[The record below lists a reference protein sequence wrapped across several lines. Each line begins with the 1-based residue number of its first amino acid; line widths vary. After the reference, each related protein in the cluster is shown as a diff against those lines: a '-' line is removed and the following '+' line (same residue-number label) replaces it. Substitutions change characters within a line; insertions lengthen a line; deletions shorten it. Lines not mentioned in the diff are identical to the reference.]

1 MEKKHLITSLFGIAG
16 AIFVPR
22 LAALPKVLSGSH
34 TIEIT
39 ASNLSYTFFGVLVL
53 GLLTG
58 AIRKQERIL
67 TTFISLIIFGLP
79 LLILWQQ
86 KVVFNLNVL
95 VWGLLVLVGIVLV
108 VVWVRQ
114 MIKNRKNAN
123 RYFNET
129 PSESLHFVMCRL
141 FYLS

>member
-39 ASNLSYTFFGVLVL
+39 ASNLSYTFFG
-53 GLLTG
+53 LLTG

-67 TTFISLIIFGLP
+67 TTFISLVIFGLP

-114 MIKNRKNAN
+114 MIQDDKNQ
-123 RYFNET
+123 
-129 PSESLHFVMCRL
+129 
-141 FYLS
+141 

>member
-1 MEKKHLITSLFGIAG
+1 MENRMIWKKNTLLHLYSGLLGRFSSPDWLHFQKFYLE
-16 AIFVPR
+16 AIR
-22 LAALPKVLSGSH
+22 LKLP
-34 TIEIT
+34 

-114 MIKNRKNAN
+114 MIQDDKNQ
-123 RYFNET
+123 
-129 PSESLHFVMCRL
+129 
-141 FYLS
+141 

>member
-86 KVVFNLNVL
+86 KVIFNLNVL

-114 MIKNRKNAN
+114 MIQDDKNQ
-123 RYFNET
+123 
-129 PSESLHFVMCRL
+129 
-141 FYLS
+141 

>member
-1 MEKKHLITSLFGIAG
+1 MKKNTLLHLYSGLLG

-95 VWGLLVLVGIVLV
+95 VWGLLVLVGYCASRSLG
-108 VVWVRQ
+108 
-114 MIKNRKNAN
+114 
-123 RYFNET
+123 ET
-129 PSESLHFVMCRL
+129 NDSRR
-141 FYLS
+141 

>member
-58 AIRKQERIL
+58 AIRKQYPQEQAD
-67 TTFISLIIFGLP
+67 P
-79 LLILWQQ
+79 
-86 KVVFNLNVL
+86 NLNVL

-114 MIKNRKNAN
+114 MIQDDKNQ
-123 RYFNET
+123 
-129 PSESLHFVMCRL
+129 
-141 FYLS
+141 

>member
-16 AIFVPR
+16 AI
-22 LAALPKVLSGSH
+22 L
-34 TIEIT
+34 IT

-114 MIKNRKNAN
+114 MIQDDKNQ
-123 RYFNET
+123 
-129 PSESLHFVMCRL
+129 
-141 FYLS
+141 